1 MALVRIKVVKKK
13 KKWGSLQ
20 TWKHSSGLSIF
31 MHGVISLPDAM
42 SYDKF
47 KNFELIFFPPVT
59 TFLVCICSLY
69 FKQYGPRSDCS
80 QGSSLIRVIVFISMM
95 KSWLKWTR
103 INSAD
108 VKSVQHFQDK
118 KYLEDKGLPIVIDAP
133 KFDVAFS
140 GAWNYCSILEIWIDL

>member
-1 MALVRIKVVKKK
+1 MLSKISFSYAVYMLKVDRISKHKSCQIKEK
-13 KKWGSLQ
+13 RESLQ

-47 KNFELIFFPPVT
+47 KNFELTFSPPVT

-80 QGSSLIRVIVFISMM
+80 QGSSLIR
-95 KSWLKWTR
+95 
-103 INSAD
+103 D
-108 VKSVQHFQDK
+108 HSVHLHDEILAEMNQN
-118 KYLEDKGLPIVIDAP
+118 
-133 KFDVAFS
+133 KFSRCAKRTTFS
-140 GAWNYCSILEIWIDL
+140 G